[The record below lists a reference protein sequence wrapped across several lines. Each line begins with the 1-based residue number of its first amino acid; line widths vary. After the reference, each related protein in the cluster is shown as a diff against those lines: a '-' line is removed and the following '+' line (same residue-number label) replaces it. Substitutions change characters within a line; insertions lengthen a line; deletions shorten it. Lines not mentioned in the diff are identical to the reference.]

1 MGNSGSAQ
9 EISRVVG
16 IVPTKI
22 TAFVILI
29 LILVPILLRQI
40 IAGGAA
46 RTPER
51 APLVST
57 KAGMIAEHRTDAVE
71 QQPAANHARCRRC
84 GGAEKRTARTEG
96 WAHARCQT
104 GTRRTGRRLRGIFLL
119 PSIGGSRCG

>member
-29 LILVPILLRQI
+29 LILILVPVLLRLVFVVLVLILVPILLRQI

-57 KAGMIAEHRTDAVE
+57 KAGIHSPRVW
-71 QQPAANHARCRRC
+71 PA
-84 GGAEKRTARTEG
+84 TATNR
-96 WAHARCQT
+96 AP
-104 GTRRTGRRLRGIFLL
+104 RLPNILR
-119 PSIGGSRCG
+119 